1 MLQFIAKRL
10 IQMFVVLFAVSL
22 IVFVLTSVMG
32 NPVYLMLRE
41 SATPE
46 EIQAVSE
53 ALGLDRP
60 LPVQYGIFV
69 KNALNGNFGRSYMFH
84 MPALSLILE
93 RLPATLELVLVAILL
108 SAAVGIPCGVVAGAY
123 PRSLFS
129 KSVMSLSIAGI
140 SMPPFWIGMVMIYFF
155 SLCLGVL
162 PVSGRGEV
170 GTLLSVRT
178 SLATADGWAHVVLPA
193 ITLALGSIAIIMR
206 LTRAGMQENMKQD
219 YIKFARSKGVPRR
232 HLLFGHALKNTLIP
246 VVTIFG
252 LQLGNLIAF
261 TTITETIFAWPGM
274 GKLLID
280 AIHSADRP
288 IVAAYILFVAVLF
301 VFINFTVDILY
312 VFIDPRI
319 DLN

>member
-1 MLQFIAKRL
+1 
-10 IQMFVVLFAVSL
+10 MFHLS
-22 IVFVLTSVMG
+22 
-32 NPVYLMLRE
+32 
-41 SATPE
+41 
-46 EIQAVSE
+46 
-53 ALGLDRP
+53 ALG
-60 LPVQYGIFV
+60 
-69 KNALNGNFGRSYMFH
+69 
-84 MPALSLILE
+84 LILE

-108 SAAVGIPCGVVAGAY
+108 SAVVGIPCGVIAGAY
-123 PRSLFS
+123 PRSFFS

-140 SMPPFWIGMVMIYFF
+140 SMPSFWIGMVMIYFF
-155 SLCLGVL
+155 SLHLGLL

-170 GTLLSVRT
+170 GTFLGIRT

-193 ITLALGSIAIIMR
+193 VTLALGSVATIMR

-232 HLLFGHALKNTLIP
+232 RLLFGHALKNTLIP

-252 LQLGNLIAF
+252 LQLGTLIAF

-301 VFINFTVDILY
+301 VFINFVVDVLY

-319 DLN
+319 DLR